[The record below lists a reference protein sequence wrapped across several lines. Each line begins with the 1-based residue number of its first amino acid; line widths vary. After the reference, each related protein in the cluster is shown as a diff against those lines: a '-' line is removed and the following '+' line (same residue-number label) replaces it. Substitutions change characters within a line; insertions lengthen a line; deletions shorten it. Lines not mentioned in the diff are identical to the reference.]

1 MLQASS
7 AFVMA
12 LDSDEELPDEEW
24 LAATQ
29 ADDDTMDE
37 ATAKL
42 LHAPTLRLGE
52 TEDDGTPEP
61 VADHGHAVPSGHRKD
76 SAEMNETEMEQI
88 RLQNLEM
95 AKELAELR
103 RLKSSPMTSPPNQ
116 KPLFTPE
123 ATPRSAD
130 AASPEAGLAHAPD
143 APDGMLKLGEED
155 MAEELDLSHKDIAV
169 IAETSSLYE
178 NKASIYLRL
187 NFKTNYILPLQVP
200 EHP

>member
-1 MLQASS
+1 
-7 AFVMA
+7 
-12 LDSDEELPDEEW
+12 
-24 LAATQ
+24 
-29 ADDDTMDE
+29 
-37 ATAKL
+37 
-42 LHAPTLRLGE
+42 
-52 TEDDGTPEP
+52 
-61 VADHGHAVPSGHRKD
+61 
-76 SAEMNETEMEQI
+76 MNETEMEQI

-143 APDGMLKLGEED
+143 APGAPDAPDGMLKLGEED

-178 NKASIYLRL
+178 NKAY
-187 NFKTNYILPLQVP
+187 FKTNHILPLQVP

>member
-12 LDSDEELPDEEW
+12 LDSDEELPDEKW

-155 MAEELDLSHKDIAV
+155 MAEELDLSHKHIAV

-178 NKASIYLRL
+178 NKAY
-187 NFKTNYILPLQVP
+187 FKTNYILPLQVP